1 MLSERLARIP
11 AGVLGGAFVVL
22 WCTGYPAARI
32 ALDHAAPFAL
42 LVVRFGCA
50 AIIYAALALIARVA
64 WPRGRAALHSIAIGT
79 LQLALQFGGVY
90 YAAGRGVNVGL
101 IALVIGAM
109 PIVTALLGRLFGE
122 PVRPLQWLGFA
133 FGISGVALAV
143 AESIHPGRGGAGLFA
158 WLMIAASLLGI
169 SGGTLYQKR
178 LGSEV
183 DLRSGLA
190 LQHAVATLL
199 LLPLALYEGW
209 RWDGSWT
216 LDASMSWLIVVNSL
230 GGFALFYLLI
240 RRGAVSRVAALFFLM
255 PPVTALMDYVVLGE
269 PFSLTKVA
277 GIVLAAFGVY
287 LATRPD
293 PQPAVT
299 RACSGT

>member
-1 MLSERLARIP
+1 MTSDRLARIP

-22 WCTGYPAARI
+22 WCTGYPSARI

-50 AIIYAALALIARVA
+50 ALIYATLALLGRVA
-64 WPRGRAALHSIAIGT
+64 WPRGRALLHGIAIGT
-79 LQLALQFGGVY
+79 LQLALQFGGAY
-90 YAAGRGVNVGL
+90 YAAARGVNVGL

-109 PIVTALLGRLFGE
+109 PIVTALLGRVFGD

-133 FGISGVALAV
+133 FGFAGVALAV
-143 AESIHPGRGGAGLFA
+143 IESIHPGPGGADPTA
-158 WLMIAASLLGI
+158 WLALAAALIGI
-169 SGGTLYQKR
+169 SSGTLYQKR

-199 LLPLALYEGW
+199 LLPLALAEGW

-216 LDASMSWLIVVNSL
+216 LDATMAWLIVVNSL

-255 PPVTALMDYVVLGE
+255 PPVTALMDYVVLGD

-287 LATRPD
+287 LATRAD
-293 PQPAVT
+293 PAPAVT
-299 RACSGT
+299 RSCSGT